1 MSFIRAAVP
10 ADVPAILSL
19 IHDLAIYE
27 KEPDAVRNTEE
38 MLMQAL
44 FGTNPQIFAHVA
56 LEHEIDHDGRADAVT
71 SVPAAGGS
79 DAVMGFALW
88 FLNYS
93 TWEGTHGI
101 YLEDLYVR
109 PEARGAGHGKA
120 LLRTLAGI
128 ASDRGY
134 ARMEWSVL
142 DWNAPSIRFYQG
154 LGAAPMDG
162 WSVFRLSGEALASF
176 GRLQATAGEE
186 LR

>member
-19 IHDLAIYE
+19 IHDLAVYE

-38 MLMQAL
+38 MLMQTL
-44 FGTNPQIFAHVA
+44 FGSNPQIFAHVA
-56 LEHEIDHDGRADAVT
+56 LDNGSDDDGG
-71 SVPAAGGS
+71 AAAAQAGDRS
-79 DAVMGFALW
+79 DAVVGFALW

-101 YLEDLYVR
+101 YLEDLYVQ
-109 PEARGAGHGKA
+109 PQARGAGHGKA

-162 WSVFRLSGEALASF
+162 WSVFRLSGEALANF
-176 GRLQATAGEE
+176 GSARAAAGQEF
-186 LR
+186 R